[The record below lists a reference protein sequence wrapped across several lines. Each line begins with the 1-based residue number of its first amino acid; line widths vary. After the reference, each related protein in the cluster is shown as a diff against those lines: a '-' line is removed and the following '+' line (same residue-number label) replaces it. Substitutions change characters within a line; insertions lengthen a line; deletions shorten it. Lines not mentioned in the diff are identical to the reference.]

1 MQTILPHAIRSRIQQ
16 LCDFLRRREAV
27 EEGVEERGVVAA
39 AGFEEE
45 FAGGCALVVWGGG

>member
-1 MQTILPHAIRSRIQQ
+1 M
-16 LCDFLRRREAV
+16 